1 MTARWSTK
9 YGPRR
14 IRHEPPTLEEALFAA
29 EGLASGDVE
38 QQIVI
43 AAELMDVP
51 VEVIRSDA
59 QRILKGSRNRMT
71 ITAGG
76 RRGSLAGATT
86 VVVERKP
93 AKRRIVAPARPGS
106 ATAPLVR
113 RG

>member
-1 MTARWSTK
+1 MIARWATK

-14 IRHEPPTLEEALFAA
+14 LRHEPPTLEEALFAA
-29 EGLASGDVE
+29 EGLADSAE
-38 QQIVI
+38 QQVEI
-43 AAELMDVP
+43 AAELMAVP
-51 VEVIRSDA
+51 VDQVRTDA

-76 RRGSLAGATT
+76 RRGSLSGGGGT

-93 AKRRIVAPARPGS
+93 AKRRIVAPVR
-106 ATAPLVR
+106 APAAAAPR